1 MADKTKMENPEVLL
15 LKAEL
20 QQKLKVSKS
29 QLNAFLEDG
38 MPHYLFGN
46 QYRFL
51 ESEAVDWLKVYKP
64 SQERLES
71 QFRDEKGRTLKEYV
85 TEDIAIATLR
95 LRKAYLINLCNKG
108 MPYADVGEKRFYH
121 IGDILGFYKKG
132 VEIGAETP
140 VEKCLKPF
148 CVENPKDVP
157 VFIVDGSYNF
167 EKGKAGAGIVM
178 VDNWETATGWSK
190 VKNVKTDKAVVC
202 EFLAVLEALTLIKSK
217 RMNKALI
224 VTDQENLVKRME
236 VDERK
241 YKESIRPQLQEF
253 NRLWNELKGKVE
265 IRFSGD
271 LNGGRKNA
279 LYKTAHKLSQEYKV
293 AKMDPLPL

>member
-1 MADKTKMENPEVLL
+1 MADKTKMENPQVLL

-20 QQKLKVSKS
+20 LQKLKVSKS
-29 QLNAFLEDG
+29 QFKAFLEDG

-51 ESEAVDWLKVYKP
+51 ESEVLDWLKVYKP

-95 LRKAYLINLCNKG
+95 LSRVYIISLCNKG
-108 MPYADVGEKRFYH
+108 MPYVDVGKKRFYH

-132 VEIGAETP
+132 GEIEPGTP
-140 VEKCLKPF
+140 IEKCLKAF
-148 CVENPKDVP
+148 CIEEPKDVP

-190 VKNVKTDKAVVC
+190 VRYVKTDKPVIS
-202 EFLAVLEALTLIKSK
+202 EFLAVLEALTLIKNK
-217 RMNKALI
+217 RLKKAII
-224 VTDQENLVKRME
+224 VTDQEHLVKRIE
-236 VDERK
+236 VDDKK
-241 YKESIRPQLQEF
+241 YEEFIRPQLQKL
-253 NRLWNELKGKVE
+253 NGLWNELKEKVE
-265 IRFSGD
+265 IRFLGD

-279 LYKTAHKLSQEYKV
+279 LYKKADKLSQEYKV
-293 AKMDPLPL
+293 AKLYPLQF